1 MPNIR
6 FLIWSVS
13 LIHMLFYRATGG
25 LIGGYVGAPV
35 LLLTTVGR
43 KSGKAR
49 TVPLLY
55 LREGSQVALVASNGG
70 DDRHPA
76 WWLNLRASPAAT
88 IQIRRSRERVTAR
101 QGSPDEKRLL
111 WPRFVKMHGG
121 YKAYQQRTRRE
132 IPVVILEPETGGE
145 RDEKASAQP
154 SS

>member
-13 LIHMLFYRATGG
+13 LIHMLIYRATGG

-43 KSGKAR
+43 KSGKSR

-55 LREGSQVALVASNGG
+55 IREGSQLALVASNGG

-101 QGSPDEKRLL
+101 LGSQDEKRLL
-111 WPRFVKMHGG
+111 WPRFVKMHSG

-132 IPVVILEPETGGE
+132 IPLVILEPETDGE
-145 RDEKASAQP
+145 RDEKAS
-154 SS
+154 

>member
-6 FLIWSVS
+6 FLIWIVS
-13 LIHMLFYRATGG
+13 LIHTLFYRATGG
-25 LIGGYVGAPV
+25 LIGGSIGAPV

-55 LREGSQVALVASNGG
+55 VREGAHWALVASNGG

-76 WWLNLRASPAAT
+76 WWLNLRANPAAT
-88 IQIRRSRERVTAR
+88 IQVRRTRERVRAR
-101 QGSPDEKRLL
+101 QGSGDEKRLL
-111 WPRFVKMHGG
+111 WPRFVKMHAG
-121 YKAYQQRTRRE
+121 YQAYQQRTRRE

-145 RDEKASAQP
+145 REEKASDRP